1 MRLLPSYCCIPLP
14 HSAGNEAG
22 GRLGEAGNE
31 AGGRLGIHKVQ
42 YFTNVVGL
50 CNFGHT
56 IHDHHQ
62 FRDHKLQVMPVYTW
76 QQGSCL
82 PFQRQRKHG

>member
-1 MRLLPSYCCIPLP
+1 MRLLPSYCCMPLP
-14 HSAGNEAG
+14 HS
-22 GRLGEAGNE
+22 AGNE

-50 CNFGHT
+50 CNFGHA

-62 FRDHKLQVMPVYTW
+62 FRDHKLQVMPLYMAARYV
-76 QQGSCL
+76 
-82 PFQRQRKHG
+82 